1 MSKIQ
6 LVLKNLTVKRVLVT
20 GGTGFIGKNLVEALR
35 ERGARVACLVR
46 ERSRPE
52 ALAFLTSLGAEVR
65 YGDLRSPADAAAAVS
80 GAHRV
85 VHLAAKVSG
94 QGWDEAAYH
103 GANVL
108 ATQHLLAACRSEKM
122 KRFVHVS
129 TVGVY
134 GPASEADERT
144 PLSPV
149 NVYERTK
156 AEAEALVRQSGLP
169 YAIVRPGL
177 VFGPG
182 ARLVTLSLALAR
194 LGIVPLIGKADAAI
208 QPIYV
213 KDLAHL
219 IETMLFSTRM
229 AGETVIAAGRDRVS
243 LRDFMAMLA
252 PGRTLRFI
260 PLPRQA
266 CHLACRLGDALER
279 ALRMD
284 LLLNSR
290 LYGTFTISGTYG
302 TSKMERLLKV
312 RLTPLAQA
320 LAGTRAS
327 HEHHSNFQNAKG
339 KRASRTQKHP
349 RPASN
354 N

>member
-1 MSKIQ
+1 MET
-6 LVLKNLTVKRVLVT
+6 VLIT
-20 GGTGFIGKNLVEALR
+20 GATGFIGRHLAERLGRRRGIRLVCL
-35 ERGARVACLVR
+35 ARKG
-46 ERSRPE
+46 SRPE
-52 ALAFLTSLGAEVR
+52 ALAFLTSLGAKVR
-65 YGDLRSPADAAAAVS
+65 YGDLRSPADAAAAVN

-94 QGWDEAAYH
+94 QGWDEVAYH

-108 ATQHLLAACRSEKM
+108 ATQHLLAACSREKM
-122 KRFVHVS
+122 KRFVHMS

-134 GPASEADERT
+134 GPASEADEGT

-156 AEAEALVRQSGLP
+156 AEAETLVRQSGLP

-182 ARLVTLSLALAR
+182 DRLVTQASR
-194 LGIVPLIGKADAAI
+194 LVRPGIVPLIGRADAVI

-229 AGETVIAAGRDRVS
+229 AGETVIAAGRERMS
-243 LRDFMAMLA
+243 LREFMALLA
-252 PGRTLRFI
+252 QGRTLRFI

-279 ALRMD
+279 WLRTD
-284 LLLNSR
+284 LRLNSR
-290 LYGTFTISGTYG
+290 LYGTFTVSRTFDI
-302 TSKMERLLKV
+302 SKMECLTKA

-320 LAGTRAS
+320 LAETRAA
-327 HEHHSNFQNAKG
+327 HSRGMGSQEEWSFL
-339 KRASRTQKHP
+339 RR
-349 RPASN
+349 
-354 N
+354 